1 MNFLRTDVICMS
13 NVLKYHSAKDPGKVD
28 SPFEVRFDMNASRKR
43 KNTKPKGFF
52 EKLKE
57 QRNQRKAD
65 RAKQTDRKT
74 DILKKTGSGI
84 VTLLLV
90 ILPPAVCFYLMECY
104 SHNPFAVVRPWAQF
118 FNIVLFELV
127 TVFLFVLTGKLKAAH
142 RIVYIAAMIYGIANS
157 YVVRFRTNP
166 IVPWDI
172 FSWKTAV
179 SVADNYDFMPDTRMV
194 VVTLVFFAAIV
205 LFRFIKVKVTR
216 LVFWKRLIPAALV
229 AVVLSLFA
237 GTLQQENFQNSH
249 RLYNKLFT
257 PVYMT
262 DVDGMAVTFVMNLAY
277 MSIDKPEHYSAAEAQ
292 AVLDSYGEDGAMSEK
307 SGSEAEEDD
316 TQKEED
322 LPNIIVM
329 MNESFSDLSVLGD
342 FETNEDYMPFIHSL
356 EQGEKNTVTG
366 MLNVSVCGGNTANTE
381 FEFLTGN
388 TMAFLP
394 QGSIPYQQY
403 INGDLKALPD
413 YLKTLG
419 YQTIATH
426 PYNAG
431 GWERDTVY
439 PMLGFNESVFKDDY
453 VNPQY
458 VRQYIS
464 DESCVD
470 KIIEFYENKEKDAPL
485 FVFNVTMQ
493 NHGGYQ
499 DQYGNFT
506 PDISVKDSTNFSLQ
520 QYLSLVKLSD
530 SALEHLIPYFEEAD
544 EKTVIVFFGD
554 HQPSDAVASTVLA
567 KNGMSWNHLTEE
579 QQKLRYQVPYVVWA
593 NYDIGEETGADTSVN
608 YLAAEVL
615 ERAGV
620 PLDEYRSY
628 LLHLK
633 SEYPVISAVRTVK
646 ADGSEVRASD
656 EKDEMDIYRKLQYY
670 ELFDHGT
677 VN

>member
-1 MNFLRTDVICMS
+1 
-13 NVLKYHSAKDPGKVD
+13 
-28 SPFEVRFDMNASRKR
+28 MNASRKR

-172 FSWKTAV
+172 FSWKTAA
-179 SVADNYDFMPDTRMV
+179 SVADNYYFMPDTRMV

-292 AVLDSYGEDGAMSEK
+292 AVLDSYGEGGAMSEE

-381 FEFLTGN
+381 FEFDRQYNG
-388 TMAFLP
+388 
-394 QGSIPYQQY
+394 IPPAGEHPVSAVHQWRFEGTSGLSEDFR
-403 INGDLKALPD
+403 ISDHWD
-413 YLKTLG
+413 
-419 YQTIATH
+419 TH

-464 DESCVD
+464 DESRGIRLLNFM
-470 KIIEFYENKEKDAPL
+470 KI
-485 FVFNVTMQ
+485 
-493 NHGGYQ
+493 
-499 DQYGNFT
+499 
-506 PDISVKDSTNFSLQ
+506 
-520 QYLSLVKLSD
+520 
-530 SALEHLIPYFEEAD
+530 
-544 EKTVIVFFGD
+544 
-554 HQPSDAVASTVLA
+554 
-567 KNGMSWNHLTEE
+567 
-579 QQKLRYQVPYVVWA
+579 
-593 NYDIGEETGADTSVN
+593 
-608 YLAAEVL
+608 
-615 ERAGV
+615 
-620 PLDEYRSY
+620 
-628 LLHLK
+628 
-633 SEYPVISAVRTVK
+633 
-646 ADGSEVRASD
+646 
-656 EKDEMDIYRKLQYY
+656 RKRMRRCLC
-670 ELFDHGT
+670 LM
-677 VN
+677 

>member
-1 MNFLRTDVICMS
+1 MNFLRTDVICWR
-13 NVLKYHSAKDPGKVD
+13 NVLKYHSANYLKGRYTL
-28 SPFEVRFDMNASRKR
+28 EMRFDMNASRKR
-43 KNTKPKGFF
+43 KNTKPKGFW

-57 QRNQRKAD
+57 QRNEKIAARNKKSD
-65 RAKQTDRKT
+65 KKN
-74 DILKKTGSGI
+74 DILKKAGSSI
-84 VTLLLV
+84 ISLLLV
-90 ILPPAVCFYLMECY
+90 ILPPAACFYLMECY
-104 SHNPFAVVRPWAQF
+104 SHNPFMVVRPWAQF
-118 FNIVLFELV
+118 FNIVLFLLV
-127 TVFLFVLTGKLKAAH
+127 TIVLFLLTGKLKTAH
-142 RIVYIAAMIYGIANS
+142 RIVYGVAMIYGIANS

-172 FSWKTAV
+172 FSWKTAA
-179 SVADNYDFMPDTRMV
+179 SVADNYNFMPDTRMV
-194 VVTLVFFAAIV
+194 VVTLVFLVAIA
-205 LFRFIKVKVTR
+205 LFHFIKVKVTR
-216 LVFWKRLIPAALV
+216 FVFWKRLIPAALV

-237 GTLQQENFQNSH
+237 GTLQQESFQNSH

-277 MSIDKPEHYSAAEAQ
+277 MSIDKPEHYSDSEAQ
-292 AVLDSYGEDGAMSEK
+292 AVLDSYGAGGAMTEDTDPAAK
-307 SGSEAEEDD
+307 DD
-316 TQKEED
+316 TQKDEE

-356 EQGEKNTVTG
+356 EQGAENTVTG

-439 PMLGFNESVFKDDY
+439 PMLGFNESVFKDEY

-470 KIIEFYENKEKDAPL
+470 KIIEFYENKETDKPL

-530 SALEHLIPYFEEAD
+530 SALESLISYFKDAD

-593 NYDIGEETGADTSVN
+593 NYDIDEETGADTSAN

-628 LLHLK
+628 LMNLK
-633 SEYPVISAVRTVK
+633 TEYPVISAVRTVK

>member
-1 MNFLRTDVICMS
+1 MKPEGFWKI
-13 NVLKYHSAKDPGKVD
+13 LKD
-28 SPFEVRFDMNASRKR
+28 
-43 KNTKPKGFF
+43 
-52 EKLKE
+52 
-57 QRNQRKAD
+57 QRKDKKAD
-65 RAKQTDRKT
+65 MKKKAGNRT
-74 DILKKTGSGI
+74 DILKKTGSCMGT
-84 VTLLLV
+84 VLAV

-118 FNIVLFELV
+118 FNIVLFELI
-127 TVFLFVLTGKLKAAH
+127 TVLLFLLTGKLRTAH
-142 RIVYIAAMIYGIANS
+142 RIVFGAAMIYGIANS

-172 FSWKTAV
+172 FSWKTAA

-194 VVTLVFFAAIV
+194 VVTLVFLAAIT
-205 LFRFIKVKVTR
+205 LFHFIKVKVTQF
-216 LVFWKRLIPAALV
+216 VIWKRRIPSALV
-229 AVVLSLFA
+229 VVALSLFA
-237 GTLQQENFQNSH
+237 GTLQQESFQNSH

-277 MSIDKPEHYSAAEAQ
+277 MSIDKPEHYSATEAQ
-292 AVLDSYGEDGAMSEK
+292 AVLDSYRVGGAMSEN
-307 SGSEAEEDD
+307 EDPGAADED
-316 TQKEED
+316 TQKKED

-342 FETNEDYMPFIHSL
+342 FDTNEDYMPFIHSL

-426 PYNAG
+426 PYNAS

-439 PMLGFNESVFKDDY
+439 PMLGFDESVFKDDY

-530 SALEHLIPYFEEAD
+530 SALEHLISYFKEAD

-677 VN
+677 AN

>member
-1 MNFLRTDVICMS
+1 M
-13 NVLKYHSAKDPGKVD
+13 K
-28 SPFEVRFDMNASRKR
+28 ASRKR
-43 KNTKPKGFF
+43 KNTKPKGFW

-57 QRNQRKAD
+57 QRNEKIAARNKKSD
-65 RAKQTDRKT
+65 KKN
-74 DILKKTGSGI
+74 DILKKAGSSI
-84 VTLLLV
+84 ISLLLV
-90 ILPPAVCFYLMECY
+90 ILPPAACFYLMECY
-104 SHNPFAVVRPWAQF
+104 SHNPFMVVRPWAQF
-118 FNIVLFELV
+118 FNIVLFLLV
-127 TVFLFVLTGKLKAAH
+127 TIVLFLLTGKLKTAH
-142 RIVYIAAMIYGIANS
+142 RIVYGVAMIYGIANS

-172 FSWKTAV
+172 FSWKTAA
-179 SVADNYDFMPDTRMV
+179 SVADNYNFMPDTRMV
-194 VVTLVFFAAIV
+194 VVTLVFLVAIA
-205 LFRFIKVKVTR
+205 LFHFIKVKVTR
-216 LVFWKRLIPAALV
+216 FVFWKRLIPAALV

-237 GTLQQENFQNSH
+237 GTLQQESFQNSH

-277 MSIDKPEHYSAAEAQ
+277 MSIDKPEHYSDSEAQ
-292 AVLDSYGEDGAMSEK
+292 AVLDSYGAGGAMSEDTDPAAK
-307 SGSEAEEDD
+307 DD
-316 TQKEED
+316 TQKDEE

-356 EQGEKNTVTG
+356 EQGAENTVTG

-439 PMLGFNESVFKDDY
+439 PMLGFNESVFKDEY

-470 KIIEFYENKEKDAPL
+470 KIIEFYENKETDKPL
-485 FVFNVTMQ
+485 FVFDVTMQ

-530 SALEHLIPYFEEAD
+530 SALESLISYFKDAD

-593 NYDIGEETGADTSVN
+593 NYDIDEETGADTSAN

-628 LLHLK
+628 LMHLK
-633 SEYPVISAVRTVK
+633 TEYPVISAVRTVK
-646 ADGSEVRASD
+646 ADGSEVRGSD

>member
-1 MNFLRTDVICMS
+1 
-13 NVLKYHSAKDPGKVD
+13 
-28 SPFEVRFDMNASRKR
+28 MNASRKR
-43 KNTKPKGFF
+43 KNTKPKGFW

-57 QRNQRKAD
+57 QRNEKIAARNKKSD
-65 RAKQTDRKT
+65 KKN
-74 DILKKTGSGI
+74 DILKKAGSSI
-84 VTLLLV
+84 ISLLLV
-90 ILPPAVCFYLMECY
+90 ILPPAACFYLMECY
-104 SHNPFAVVRPWAQF
+104 SHNPFMVVRPWAQF
-118 FNIVLFELV
+118 FNIVLFLLV
-127 TVFLFVLTGKLKAAH
+127 TIVLFLLTGKLKTAH
-142 RIVYIAAMIYGIANS
+142 RIVYGVAMIYGIANS

-172 FSWKTAV
+172 FSWKTAA
-179 SVADNYDFMPDTRMV
+179 SVADNYNFMPDTRMV
-194 VVTLVFFAAIV
+194 VVTLVFLVAIA
-205 LFRFIKVKVTR
+205 LFHFIKVKVTR
-216 LVFWKRLIPAALV
+216 FVFWKRLIPAVLV

-237 GTLQQENFQNSH
+237 GTLQQESFQNSH

-277 MSIDKPEHYSAAEAQ
+277 MSIDKPEHYSDSEAQ
-292 AVLDSYGEDGAMSEK
+292 AVLDSYGAGGVMSEDTDPAAK
-307 SGSEAEEDD
+307 DD
-316 TQKEED
+316 TQKDEE

-356 EQGEKNTVTG
+356 EQGAENTVTG

-439 PMLGFNESVFKDDY
+439 PMLGFNESVFKDEY

-470 KIIEFYENKEKDAPL
+470 KIIEFYENKETDKPL

-530 SALEHLIPYFEEAD
+530 SALESLISYFKDAD

-567 KNGMSWNHLTEE
+567 KNGMSWNRLTEE

-593 NYDIGEETGADTSVN
+593 NYDIDEETGADTSAN

-628 LLHLK
+628 LMHLK
-633 SEYPVISAVRTVK
+633 TEYPVISAVRTVK

>member
-1 MNFLRTDVICMS
+1 MNFLRIDVICWR
-13 NVLKYHSAKDPGKVD
+13 NVLKYHSANYLKGRYTL
-28 SPFEVRFDMNASRKR
+28 EMRFDMNASRKR
-43 KNTKPKGFF
+43 KNTKPKGFW

-57 QRNQRKAD
+57 QRNEKIAARNKKSD
-65 RAKQTDRKT
+65 KKN
-74 DILKKTGSGI
+74 DILKKAGSSI
-84 VTLLLV
+84 ISLLLV
-90 ILPPAVCFYLMECY
+90 ILPPAACFYLMECY
-104 SHNPFAVVRPWAQF
+104 SHNPFMVVRPWAQF
-118 FNIVLFELV
+118 FNIVLFLLV
-127 TVFLFVLTGKLKAAH
+127 TIVLFLLTGKLKTAH
-142 RIVYIAAMIYGIANS
+142 RIVYGVAMIYGIANS

-172 FSWKTAV
+172 FSWKTAA
-179 SVADNYDFMPDTRMV
+179 SVADNYNFMPDTRMV
-194 VVTLVFFAAIV
+194 VVTLVFLVAIA
-205 LFRFIKVKVTR
+205 LFHFIKVKVTR
-216 LVFWKRLIPAALV
+216 FVFWKRLIPAALV

-237 GTLQQENFQNSH
+237 GTLQQESFQNSH

-277 MSIDKPEHYSAAEAQ
+277 MSIDKPEHYSDSEAQ
-292 AVLDSYGEDGAMSEK
+292 AVLDSYGAGGAMSEDTDPAAK
-307 SGSEAEEDD
+307 DD
-316 TQKEED
+316 TQKDEE

-356 EQGEKNTVTG
+356 EQGAENTVTG

-439 PMLGFNESVFKDDY
+439 PMLGFNESVFKDEY

-470 KIIEFYENKEKDAPL
+470 KIIEFYENKETDKPL

-530 SALEHLIPYFEEAD
+530 SALESLISYFKDAD

-593 NYDIGEETGADTSVN
+593 NYDIDEETGADTSAN

-628 LLHLK
+628 LMNLK
-633 SEYPVISAVRTVK
+633 TEYPVISAVRTVK

>member
-1 MNFLRTDVICMS
+1 
-13 NVLKYHSAKDPGKVD
+13 
-28 SPFEVRFDMNASRKR
+28 MNASRKR
-43 KNTKPKGFF
+43 KNTKPKGFW

-57 QRNQRKAD
+57 QRNEKIAARNKKSD
-65 RAKQTDRKT
+65 KKN
-74 DILKKTGSGI
+74 DILKKAGSSI
-84 VTLLLV
+84 ISLLLV
-90 ILPPAVCFYLMECY
+90 ILPPAACFYLMECY
-104 SHNPFAVVRPWAQF
+104 SHNPFMVVRPWAQF
-118 FNIVLFELV
+118 FNIVLFLLV
-127 TVFLFVLTGKLKAAH
+127 TIVLFLLTGKLKTAH
-142 RIVYIAAMIYGIANS
+142 RIVYGVAMIYGIANS

-172 FSWKTAV
+172 FSWKTAA
-179 SVADNYDFMPDTRMV
+179 SVADNYNFMPDTRMV
-194 VVTLVFFAAIV
+194 VVTLVFLVAIA
-205 LFRFIKVKVTR
+205 LFHFIKVKVTR
-216 LVFWKRLIPAALV
+216 FVFWKRLIPAALV

-237 GTLQQENFQNSH
+237 GTLQQESFQNSH

-277 MSIDKPEHYSAAEAQ
+277 MSIDKPEHYSDSEAQ
-292 AVLDSYGEDGAMSEK
+292 AVLDSYGAGGAMTEDTDPAAK
-307 SGSEAEEDD
+307 DD
-316 TQKEED
+316 TQKDEE

-356 EQGEKNTVTG
+356 EQGAENTVTG

-439 PMLGFNESVFKDDY
+439 PMLGFNESVFKDEY

-470 KIIEFYENKEKDAPL
+470 KIIEFYENKETDKPL

-499 DQYGNFT
+499 DQYSNFT

-530 SALEHLIPYFEEAD
+530 SALESLISYFKDAD

-593 NYDIGEETGADTSVN
+593 NYDIDEETGADTSAN

-628 LLHLK
+628 LMHLK
-633 SEYPVISAVRTVK
+633 TEYPVISAVRTVK

>member
-1 MNFLRTDVICMS
+1 
-13 NVLKYHSAKDPGKVD
+13 
-28 SPFEVRFDMNASRKR
+28 MNASRKR
-43 KNTKPKGFF
+43 KNTKPKGFW

-57 QRNQRKAD
+57 QRNEKIAARNKKSD
-65 RAKQTDRKT
+65 KKN
-74 DILKKTGSGI
+74 DILKKAGSSI
-84 VTLLLV
+84 ISLLLV
-90 ILPPAVCFYLMECY
+90 ILPPAACFYLMECY
-104 SHNPFAVVRPWAQF
+104 SHNPFMVVRPWAQF
-118 FNIVLFELV
+118 FNIVLFLLV
-127 TVFLFVLTGKLKAAH
+127 TIVLFLLTGKLKTAH
-142 RIVYIAAMIYGIANS
+142 RIVYGVAMIYGIANS

-172 FSWKTAV
+172 FSWKTAA
-179 SVADNYDFMPDTRMV
+179 SVADNYNFMPDTRMV
-194 VVTLVFFAAIV
+194 VVTLVFLVAIA
-205 LFRFIKVKVTR
+205 LFHFIKVKVTR
-216 LVFWKRLIPAALV
+216 FVFWKRLIPAALV

-237 GTLQQENFQNSH
+237 GTLQQESFQNSH

-277 MSIDKPEHYSAAEAQ
+277 MSIDKPEHYSDSEAQ
-292 AVLDSYGEDGAMSEK
+292 AVLDSYGAGGAMTEDTDPAAK
-307 SGSEAEEDD
+307 DD
-316 TQKEED
+316 TQKDEE

-356 EQGEKNTVTG
+356 EQGAENTVTG

-413 YLKTLG
+413 YLETLG

-439 PMLGFNESVFKDDY
+439 PMLGFNESVFKDEY

-470 KIIEFYENKEKDAPL
+470 KIIEFYENKETDKPL

-530 SALEHLIPYFEEAD
+530 SALESLISYFKDAD

-593 NYDIGEETGADTSVN
+593 NYDIDEETGADTSAN

-628 LLHLK
+628 LMNLK
-633 SEYPVISAVRTVK
+633 TEYPVISAVRTVK

>member
-1 MNFLRTDVICMS
+1 
-13 NVLKYHSAKDPGKVD
+13 
-28 SPFEVRFDMNASRKR
+28 MNASRKR
-43 KNTKPKGFF
+43 KNTKPKGFW

-57 QRNQRKAD
+57 QRNEKIAARNKKSD
-65 RAKQTDRKT
+65 KKN
-74 DILKKTGSGI
+74 DILKKAGSSI
-84 VTLLLV
+84 ISLLLV
-90 ILPPAVCFYLMECY
+90 ILPPAACFYLMECY
-104 SHNPFAVVRPWAQF
+104 SHNPFMVVRPWAQF
-118 FNIVLFELV
+118 FNIVLFLLV
-127 TVFLFVLTGKLKAAH
+127 TIVLFLLTGKLKTAH
-142 RIVYIAAMIYGIANS
+142 RIVYGVAMIYGIANS

-172 FSWKTAV
+172 FSWKTAA
-179 SVADNYDFMPDTRMV
+179 SVADNYNFMPDTRMV
-194 VVTLVFFAAIV
+194 VVTLVFLVAIA
-205 LFRFIKVKVTR
+205 LFHFIKVKVTR
-216 LVFWKRLIPAALV
+216 FVFWKRLIPAALV

-237 GTLQQENFQNSH
+237 GTLQQESFQNSH

-277 MSIDKPEHYSAAEAQ
+277 MSIDKPEHYSDSEAQ
-292 AVLDSYGEDGAMSEK
+292 AVLDSHGAGGAMSEDTDPAAK
-307 SGSEAEEDD
+307 DD
-316 TQKEED
+316 TQKDEE

-356 EQGEKNTVTG
+356 EQGAENTVTG

-439 PMLGFNESVFKDDY
+439 PMLGFNESVFKDEY

-470 KIIEFYENKEKDAPL
+470 KIIEFYENKKTDKPL

-499 DQYGNFT
+499 DQYCNFT

-530 SALEHLIPYFEEAD
+530 SALESLISYFKDAD

-593 NYDIGEETGADTSVN
+593 NYDIDEETGADTSAN

-628 LLHLK
+628 LMHLK
-633 SEYPVISAVRTVK
+633 AEYPVISAVRTVK

>member
-1 MNFLRTDVICMS
+1 
-13 NVLKYHSAKDPGKVD
+13 
-28 SPFEVRFDMNASRKR
+28 MNASRKR
-43 KNTKPKGFF
+43 KNTKPKGFW

-57 QRNQRKAD
+57 QRNEKIAARNKKSD
-65 RAKQTDRKT
+65 KKN
-74 DILKKTGSGI
+74 DILKKAGSSI
-84 VTLLLV
+84 ITLLLV
-90 ILPPAVCFYLMECY
+90 ILPPAACFYLMEWY
-104 SHNPFAVVRPWAQF
+104 SHNPFMVVRPWAQF
-118 FNIVLFELV
+118 FNIVLFLLV
-127 TVFLFVLTGKLKAAH
+127 TIVLFLLTGKLKTAH
-142 RIVYIAAMIYGIANS
+142 RIVYGVAMIYGIANS

-172 FSWKTAV
+172 FSWKTAA
-179 SVADNYDFMPDTRMV
+179 SVADNYNFMPDTRMV
-194 VVTLVFFAAIV
+194 VVTLVFLVAIA
-205 LFRFIKVKVTR
+205 LFHFIKVKVTR
-216 LVFWKRLIPAALV
+216 FVFWKRLIPAALV

-237 GTLQQENFQNSH
+237 GTLQQESFQNSH

-277 MSIDKPEHYSAAEAQ
+277 MSIDKPEHYSDSEAQ
-292 AVLDSYGEDGAMSEK
+292 AVLDSYGAGGAMTEDTDPAAK
-307 SGSEAEEDD
+307 DD
-316 TQKEED
+316 TQKDEE

-356 EQGEKNTVTG
+356 EQGAENTVTG

-439 PMLGFNESVFKDDY
+439 PMLGFNESVFKDEY

-470 KIIEFYENKEKDAPL
+470 KIIEFYENKETDKPL

-530 SALEHLIPYFEEAD
+530 SALESLISYFKDAD

-593 NYDIGEETGADTSVN
+593 NYDIDEETGADTSAN

-628 LLHLK
+628 LMHLK
-633 SEYPVISAVRTVK
+633 TEYPVISAVRTVK

>member
-1 MNFLRTDVICMS
+1 
-13 NVLKYHSAKDPGKVD
+13 
-28 SPFEVRFDMNASRKR
+28 MNASRKR
-43 KNTKPKGFF
+43 KNTKPKGFW

-57 QRNQRKAD
+57 QRNEKIAARNKKSD
-65 RAKQTDRKT
+65 KKN
-74 DILKKTGSGI
+74 DILKKAGSSI
-84 VTLLLV
+84 ISLLLV
-90 ILPPAVCFYLMECY
+90 ILPPAACFYLMECY
-104 SHNPFAVVRPWAQF
+104 SHNPFMVVRPWAQF
-118 FNIVLFELV
+118 FNIVLFLLV
-127 TVFLFVLTGKLKAAH
+127 TIVLFLLTGKLKTAH
-142 RIVYIAAMIYGIANS
+142 RIVYGVAMIYGIANS

-172 FSWKTAV
+172 FSWKTAA
-179 SVADNYDFMPDTRMV
+179 SVADNYNFMPDTRMV
-194 VVTLVFFAAIV
+194 VVTLVFLVAIA
-205 LFRFIKVKVTR
+205 LFHFIKVKVTR
-216 LVFWKRLIPAALV
+216 FVFWKRLIPAALV

-237 GTLQQENFQNSH
+237 GTLQQESFQNSH

-277 MSIDKPEHYSAAEAQ
+277 MSIDKPEHYSDSEAQ
-292 AVLDSYGEDGAMSEK
+292 AVLDSYGAGGAMSEDTDPAAK
-307 SGSEAEEDD
+307 DD
-316 TQKEED
+316 TQKDEE

-356 EQGEKNTVTG
+356 EQGAENTVTG

-439 PMLGFNESVFKDDY
+439 PMLGFNESVFKDEY
-453 VNPQY
+453 ANPQY

-470 KIIEFYENKEKDAPL
+470 KIIEFYENKETDKPL

-530 SALEHLIPYFEEAD
+530 SALESLISYFKDAD

-593 NYDIGEETGADTSVN
+593 NYDIDEETGADTSAN

-628 LLHLK
+628 LMHLK
-633 SEYPVISAVRTVK
+633 TEYPVISAVRTVK
-646 ADGSEVRASD
+646 ADGSEVRGSD

>member
-1 MNFLRTDVICMS
+1 MNFLRIDVICWR
-13 NVLKYHSAKDPGKVD
+13 NVLKYHSANYLKGRYTL
-28 SPFEVRFDMNASRKR
+28 EMRFDMNASRKR
-43 KNTKPKGFF
+43 KNTKPKGFW

-57 QRNQRKAD
+57 QRNEKIAARNKKSD
-65 RAKQTDRKT
+65 KKN
-74 DILKKTGSGI
+74 DILKKAGSSI
-84 VTLLLV
+84 ISLLLV
-90 ILPPAVCFYLMECY
+90 ILPPAACFYLMECY
-104 SHNPFAVVRPWAQF
+104 SHNPFMVVRPWAQF
-118 FNIVLFELV
+118 FNIVLFLLV
-127 TVFLFVLTGKLKAAH
+127 TIVLFLLTGKLKTAH
-142 RIVYIAAMIYGIANS
+142 RIVYGVAMIYGIANS

-172 FSWKTAV
+172 FSWKTAA
-179 SVADNYDFMPDTRMV
+179 SVADNYNFMPDTRMV
-194 VVTLVFFAAIV
+194 VVTLVFLVAIA
-205 LFRFIKVKVTR
+205 LFHFIKVKVTR
-216 LVFWKRLIPAALV
+216 FVFWKRLIPAVLV

-237 GTLQQENFQNSH
+237 GTLQQESFQNSH

-277 MSIDKPEHYSAAEAQ
+277 MSIDKPEHYSDSEAQ
-292 AVLDSYGEDGAMSEK
+292 AVLDSYGAGGVMSEDTDPAAK
-307 SGSEAEEDD
+307 DD
-316 TQKEED
+316 TQKDEE

-356 EQGEKNTVTG
+356 EQGAENTVTG

-439 PMLGFNESVFKDDY
+439 PMLGFNESVFKDEY

-470 KIIEFYENKEKDAPL
+470 KIIEFYENKETDKPL

-530 SALEHLIPYFEEAD
+530 SALESLISYFKDAD

-567 KNGMSWNHLTEE
+567 KNGMSWNRLTEE

-593 NYDIGEETGADTSVN
+593 NYDIDEETGADTSAN

-628 LLHLK
+628 LMHLK
-633 SEYPVISAVRTVK
+633 TEYPVISAVRTVK

>member
-1 MNFLRTDVICMS
+1 M
-13 NVLKYHSAKDPGKVD
+13 
-28 SPFEVRFDMNASRKR
+28 
-43 KNTKPKGFF
+43 KPEGFW
-52 EKLKE
+52 KILKE
-57 QRNQRKAD
+57 QSKDKKAD
-65 RAKQTDRKT
+65 MKKKAGNRT
-74 DILKKTGSGI
+74 DILKKTGSCMGI
-84 VTLLLV
+84 VLAV
-90 ILPPAVCFYLMECY
+90 ILPSAVCFYLMECY

-118 FNIVLFELV
+118 FNIVLFELI
-127 TVFLFVLTGKLKAAH
+127 TVLLFLLTGKLRTAH
-142 RIVYIAAMIYGIANS
+142 RIVFGAAMIYGIANS

-172 FSWKTAV
+172 FSWKTAA

-194 VVTLVFFAAIV
+194 VVTLVFLAAIA
-205 LFRFIKVKVTR
+205 LFHFIKVKVTQF
-216 LVFWKRLIPAALV
+216 VIWKRLIPSALV
-229 AVVLSLFA
+229 VVALSLFA
-237 GTLQQENFQNSH
+237 GTLQQESFQNSH

-277 MSIDKPEHYSAAEAQ
+277 MSIDKPEHYSATEAQ
-292 AVLDSYGEDGAMSEK
+292 AVLDSYSVGGAMSEN
-307 SGSEAEEDD
+307 EDPGAADED
-316 TQKEED
+316 TQKKED

-342 FETNEDYMPFIHSL
+342 FDTNEDYMPFIHSL

-426 PYNAG
+426 PYNAS

-439 PMLGFNESVFKDDY
+439 PMLGFDESVFKDDY

-530 SALEHLIPYFEEAD
+530 SALEHLISYFKEAD

-593 NYDIGEETGADTSVN
+593 NYDMEGETGADTSAN

-633 SEYPVISAVRTVK
+633 TEYPVISAVCTVK

-677 VN
+677 AN

>member
-1 MNFLRTDVICMS
+1 
-13 NVLKYHSAKDPGKVD
+13 
-28 SPFEVRFDMNASRKR
+28 MNASRKR
-43 KNTKPKGFF
+43 KNTKPKGFW

-57 QRNQRKAD
+57 QRNEKIAARNKKSD
-65 RAKQTDRKT
+65 KKN
-74 DILKKTGSGI
+74 DILKKAGSSI
-84 VTLLLV
+84 ISLLLV
-90 ILPPAVCFYLMECY
+90 ILPPAACFYLMECY
-104 SHNPFAVVRPWAQF
+104 SHNPFMVVRPWAQF
-118 FNIVLFELV
+118 FNIILFLLVTIVLFL
-127 TVFLFVLTGKLKAAH
+127 LTGKLKTAH
-142 RIVYIAAMIYGIANS
+142 RIVYGVAMIYGIANS

-172 FSWKTAV
+172 FSWKTAA
-179 SVADNYDFMPDTRMV
+179 SVADNYNFMPDTRMV
-194 VVTLVFFAAIV
+194 VVTLVFLVAIA
-205 LFRFIKVKVTR
+205 LFHFIKVKVTR
-216 LVFWKRLIPAALV
+216 FVFWKRLIPAALV

-237 GTLQQENFQNSH
+237 GTLQQESFQNSH

-277 MSIDKPEHYSAAEAQ
+277 MSIDKPEHYSDSEAQ
-292 AVLDSYGEDGAMSEK
+292 AVLDSYGAGGAMSEDTDPAAK
-307 SGSEAEEDD
+307 DD
-316 TQKEED
+316 TQKDEE

-356 EQGEKNTVTG
+356 EQGAENTVTG

-439 PMLGFNESVFKDDY
+439 PMLGFNESVFKDEY

-470 KIIEFYENKEKDAPL
+470 KIIEFYENKETDKPL

-530 SALEHLIPYFEEAD
+530 SALESLISYFKDAD

-593 NYDIGEETGADTSVN
+593 NYDIDEETGADTSAN
-608 YLAAEVL
+608 YLAAGVL

-628 LLHLK
+628 LMHLK
-633 SEYPVISAVRTVK
+633 AEYPVISAVRTVK

>member
-1 MNFLRTDVICMS
+1 MKPEGFWKI
-13 NVLKYHSAKDPGKVD
+13 LKD
-28 SPFEVRFDMNASRKR
+28 
-43 KNTKPKGFF
+43 
-52 EKLKE
+52 
-57 QRNQRKAD
+57 QRKDKKAD
-65 RAKQTDRKT
+65 MKKKAGNRT
-74 DILKKTGSGI
+74 DILKKTGSCMGT
-84 VTLLLV
+84 VLAV

-118 FNIVLFELV
+118 FNIVLFELI
-127 TVFLFVLTGKLKAAH
+127 TVLLFLLTGKLRTAH
-142 RIVYIAAMIYGIANS
+142 RIVFGAAMIYGIANS

-172 FSWKTAV
+172 FSWKTAA

-194 VVTLVFFAAIV
+194 VVTLVFLAAIA
-205 LFRFIKVKVTR
+205 LFHFIKVKVTQF
-216 LVFWKRLIPAALV
+216 VIWKRLIPSALV
-229 AVVLSLFA
+229 VVALSLFA
-237 GTLQQENFQNSH
+237 GTLQQESFQNSH

-277 MSIDKPEHYSAAEAQ
+277 MSIDKPEHYSATEAQ
-292 AVLDSYGEDGAMSEK
+292 AVLDSYSVGGAMSEN
-307 SGSEAEEDD
+307 EDPGAADED
-316 TQKEED
+316 TQKKED

-342 FETNEDYMPFIHSL
+342 FDTNEDYMPFIHSL

-439 PMLGFNESVFKDDY
+439 PMLGFDESVFKDDY

-470 KIIEFYENKEKDAPL
+470 KIIEFYENKEKDTPL

-530 SALEHLIPYFEEAD
+530 SALEHLISYFKEAD

-593 NYDIGEETGADTSVN
+593 NYDMEGETGADTSVN

-633 SEYPVISAVRTVK
+633 TEYPVISAVRTVK

-677 VN
+677 AN

>member
-1 MNFLRTDVICMS
+1 
-13 NVLKYHSAKDPGKVD
+13 
-28 SPFEVRFDMNASRKR
+28 MNASRKR
-43 KNTKPKGFF
+43 KNMKPEGFW
-52 EKLKE
+52 KILKD
-57 QRNQRKAD
+57 QRKDKKAD
-65 RAKQTDRKT
+65 MEKKAGNRT
-74 DILKKTGSGI
+74 DILKKTGSCMGT
-84 VTLLLV
+84 VLAV

-118 FNIVLFELV
+118 FNIVLFELI
-127 TVFLFVLTGKLKAAH
+127 TVLLFLLTGKLRTAH
-142 RIVYIAAMIYGIANS
+142 RIVYGAAMIYGIANS

-172 FSWKTAV
+172 FSWKTAA

-194 VVTLVFFAAIV
+194 VVTLVFLAAIA
-205 LFRFIKVKVTR
+205 LFHFIKVKVTQF
-216 LVFWKRLIPAALV
+216 VIWKRLIPSALV
-229 AVVLSLFA
+229 VVALSLFA
-237 GTLQQENFQNSH
+237 GTLQQESFQNSH

-277 MSIDKPEHYSAAEAQ
+277 MSIDKPEHYSATEAQ
-292 AVLDSYGEDGAMSEK
+292 AVLDSYSVGGAMSEN
-307 SGSEAEEDD
+307 EDPGAADED
-316 TQKEED
+316 TQKKED

-342 FETNEDYMPFIHSL
+342 FDTNEDYMPFIHSL

-426 PYNAG
+426 PYNAS

-439 PMLGFNESVFKDDY
+439 PMLGFDESVFKDDY

-530 SALEHLIPYFEEAD
+530 SALEHLISYFKEAD

-593 NYDIGEETGADTSVN
+593 NYDMEGETGADTSAN

-633 SEYPVISAVRTVK
+633 TEYPVISAVRTVK

-677 VN
+677 AN

>member
-1 MNFLRTDVICMS
+1 MNFLRIDVICWR
-13 NVLKYHSAKDPGKVD
+13 NVLKYHSANYLKGRYTL
-28 SPFEVRFDMNASRKR
+28 EMRFDMNASRKR
-43 KNTKPKGFF
+43 KNTKPKGFW

-57 QRNQRKAD
+57 QRNEKIAARNKKSD
-65 RAKQTDRKT
+65 KKN
-74 DILKKTGSGI
+74 DILKKAGSSI
-84 VTLLLV
+84 ITLLLV
-90 ILPPAVCFYLMECY
+90 ILPPAACFYLMEWY
-104 SHNPFAVVRPWAQF
+104 SHNPFMVVRPWAQF
-118 FNIVLFELV
+118 FNIVLFLLV
-127 TVFLFVLTGKLKAAH
+127 TIVLFLLTGKLKTAH
-142 RIVYIAAMIYGIANS
+142 RIVYGVAMIYGIANS

-172 FSWKTAV
+172 FSWKTAA
-179 SVADNYDFMPDTRMV
+179 SVADNYNFMPDTRMV
-194 VVTLVFFAAIV
+194 VVTLVFLVAIA
-205 LFRFIKVKVTR
+205 LFHFIKVKVTR
-216 LVFWKRLIPAALV
+216 FVFWKRLIPAVLV

-237 GTLQQENFQNSH
+237 GTLQQESFQNSH

-277 MSIDKPEHYSAAEAQ
+277 MSIDKPEHYSDSEAQ
-292 AVLDSYGEDGAMSEK
+292 AVLDSYGAGGVMSEDTDPAAK
-307 SGSEAEEDD
+307 DD
-316 TQKEED
+316 TQKDEE

-356 EQGEKNTVTG
+356 EQGAENTVTG

-439 PMLGFNESVFKDDY
+439 PMLGFNESVFKDEY

-470 KIIEFYENKEKDAPL
+470 KIIEFYENKETDKPL

-530 SALEHLIPYFEEAD
+530 SALESLISYFKDAD

-593 NYDIGEETGADTSVN
+593 NYDIDEETGADTSAN

-628 LLHLK
+628 LMHLK
-633 SEYPVISAVRTVK
+633 TEYPVISAVRTVK

>member
-1 MNFLRTDVICMS
+1 MNFLRIDVICWR
-13 NVLKYHSAKDPGKVD
+13 NVLKYHSANYLKGRYTL
-28 SPFEVRFDMNASRKR
+28 EMRFDMNASRKR
-43 KNTKPKGFF
+43 KNTKPKGFW

-57 QRNQRKAD
+57 QRNEKIAARNKKSD
-65 RAKQTDRKT
+65 KKN
-74 DILKKTGSGI
+74 DILKKAGSSI
-84 VTLLLV
+84 ISLLLV
-90 ILPPAVCFYLMECY
+90 ILPPAACFYLMECY
-104 SHNPFAVVRPWAQF
+104 SHNPFMVVRPWAQF
-118 FNIVLFELV
+118 FNIVLFLLV
-127 TVFLFVLTGKLKAAH
+127 TIVLFLLTGKLKTAH
-142 RIVYIAAMIYGIANS
+142 RIVYGVAMIYGIANS

-172 FSWKTAV
+172 FSWKTAA
-179 SVADNYDFMPDTRMV
+179 SVADNYNFMPDTRMV
-194 VVTLVFFAAIV
+194 VVTLVFLVAIA
-205 LFRFIKVKVTR
+205 LFHFIKVKVTR
-216 LVFWKRLIPAALV
+216 FVFWKRLIPAALV
-229 AVVLSLFA
+229 AVVFSLFA
-237 GTLQQENFQNSH
+237 GTLQQESFQNSH

-277 MSIDKPEHYSAAEAQ
+277 MSIDKPEHYSDSEAQ
-292 AVLDSYGEDGAMSEK
+292 AVLDSYGAGGAMSEDTDPAAK
-307 SGSEAEEDD
+307 DD
-316 TQKEED
+316 TQKDEE

-356 EQGEKNTVTG
+356 EQGAENTVTG

-439 PMLGFNESVFKDDY
+439 PMLGFNESVFKDEY

-470 KIIEFYENKEKDAPL
+470 KIIEFYENKETDKPL

-530 SALEHLIPYFEEAD
+530 SALESLISYFKDAD

-593 NYDIGEETGADTSVN
+593 NYDIDEETGADTSAN

-628 LLHLK
+628 LMHLK
-633 SEYPVISAVRTVK
+633 TEYPVISAVRINL
-646 ADGSEVRASD
+646 
-656 EKDEMDIYRKLQYY
+656 MKLNG
-670 ELFDHGT
+670 LS
-677 VN
+677 